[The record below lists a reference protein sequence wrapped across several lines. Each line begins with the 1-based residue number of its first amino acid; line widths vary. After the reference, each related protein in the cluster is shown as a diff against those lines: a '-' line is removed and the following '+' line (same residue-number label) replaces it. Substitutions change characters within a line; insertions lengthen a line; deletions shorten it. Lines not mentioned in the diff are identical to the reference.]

1 MLTAKQCVQ
10 AMLKRAGIY
19 YRLKASF
26 VYDLYWKLVN
36 PRFIEGRNK
45 EIDFYRSL
53 LIGFR
58 RGNLIFDVG
67 ANVGEKTDVF
77 LRMGA
82 RVVAVE
88 PDERNQ
94 GVLRG
99 KFLDYRLA
107 PKPLVIVGR
116 AVSDKIGVETMW
128 IDGPGS
134 ALNTLSQKWAD
145 ALKGNKKRF
154 EHTSDPLE
162 FAQKKTIETTTLEQL
177 GVTHGSPFFVKIDV
191 EGHELN
197 ALRGLRCP
205 VPYLSFEVNLPEFRE
220 EGLRCVDVLGHL
232 AMDGQFNYA
241 SDCKRGLAMDRWVD
255 QQEFSKLLDRC
266 GEKCIEVFW
275 RTPLSRN
282 PTV

>member
-1 MLTAKQCVQ
+1 MLTVKQRIQ
-10 AMLKRAGIY
+10 SMLQRAGIY
-19 YRLKASF
+19 YRLKGSF
-26 VYDLYWKLVN
+26 VYDLYWRLVDK
-36 PRFIEGRNK
+36 RLIDGRNK

-53 LIGFR
+53 LVGFR

-99 KFLDYRLA
+99 KFLEYRFV
-107 PKPLVIVGR
+107 PKPLVVVGQ

-128 IDGPGS
+128 VDGPGS
-134 ALNTLSQKWAD
+134 VLNTLSQKWAD

-154 EHTSDPLE
+154 EHTADALE
-162 FAQKKTIETTTLEQL
+162 FAQKKTIGTTTLEQL
-177 GVTHGSPFFVKIDV
+177 GATHGSPFFVKIDV

-197 ALRGLRCP
+197 ALRGLRYP

-220 EGLRCVDVLGHL
+220 EGLRCIEVLGRL
-232 AMDGQFNYA
+232 ATDGQFNYA
-241 SDCKRGLAMDRWVD
+241 SDCKYGLVLDSWVN
-255 QQEFSKLLDRC
+255 QQEFSQLLDCC

-282 PTV
+282 QAS